1 MQSSTRQHGFSQWS
15 VLWSNCGGLAC
26 PQLHTTA
33 PPYLMGVVLEVLLVS
48 VPVSLIST
56 TFGKILSW

>member
-33 PPYLMGVVLEVLLVS
+33 SPYLMGVVLEVLLVS
-48 VPVSLIST
+48 VSFCLCH
-56 TFGKILSW
+56 